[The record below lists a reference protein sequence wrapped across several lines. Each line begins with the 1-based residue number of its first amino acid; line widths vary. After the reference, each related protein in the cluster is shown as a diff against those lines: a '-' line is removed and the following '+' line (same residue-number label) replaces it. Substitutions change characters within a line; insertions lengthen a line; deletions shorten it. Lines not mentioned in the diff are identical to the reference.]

1 MTHTKHTPG
10 PWQVRQW
17 VLDGRFT
24 FPVLAL
30 DGSSVC
36 GVNARSPVLA
46 GLGKEADERSRT
58 PRGQPEAEANARL
71 IAAAP
76 LMKGQLQTTIDA
88 LEAAIQLFIRKEDS
102 EAFGA
107 LKGIIAGNEM
117 ALAKAETPDAG

>member
-1 MTHTKHTPG
+1 MSETKRTHG
-10 PWQVRQW
+10 PWEVSTKEHGEF
-17 VLDGRFT
+17 V
-24 FPVLAL
+24 VA
-30 DGSSVC
+30 
-36 GVNARSPVLA
+36 VNYPHVIVAEI
-46 GLGKEADERSRT
+46 LGPTAD
-58 PRGQPEAEANARL
+58 ARL

-117 ALAKAETPDAG
+117 ALAKAEGQQ